1 MPNHAAGTVP
11 HIYDR
16 YSHPPPISTLDHH
29 RRRRDRQQTPR
40 AEFHL
45 FWPSRPYKAD
55 LSILIAGCGTSQAA
69 RHALRW
75 PSARVTGIDVSG
87 PSLRCSEDLKRKYDL
102 RNLEVHELPIER
114 ARELGLRFDL
124 IVCTGV
130 LHHLADPDAGLAALR
145 EVLEPDGAMHLMV
158 YAPYGQTGMYM
169 LQQFCRRLGIRAAD
183 DEIRDLIAALRQ
195 LPSDHPLEALLRDA
209 PDLREEGALA
219 DALLHPQDRAYSVPQ
234 LLELIERADLTFR
247 RWVRQAPYSPRCGV
261 MAQIPQA
268 SRLTE
273 LSMASQYA
281 AVELFRGTMVRHS
294 AVVHRHDNA
303 DEAQPGSFTGEF
315 WMDYIPFRMSDTICV
330 QDRLPPGAAGVLI
343 NQAQTCRDLVVPL
356 DALEKRMFDAIDG
369 VRTIREIVDQALPSS
384 QPRLMPELARTFF
397 ERLWWYDHVVFDA
410 SRRT

>member
-1 MPNHAAGTVP
+1 
-11 HIYDR
+11 
-16 YSHPPPISTLDHH
+16 
-29 RRRRDRQQTPR
+29 
-40 AEFHL
+40 
-45 FWPSRPYKAD
+45 
-55 LSILIAGCGTSQAA
+55 
-69 RHALRW
+69 
-75 PSARVTGIDVSG
+75 
-87 PSLRCSEDLKRKYDL
+87 L
-102 RNLEVHELPIER
+102 RNLAVHELPIER
-114 ARELGLRFDL
+114 VRELGLRFDL

-195 LPSDHPLEALLRDA
+195 LPTDHPLEALLRDA

-273 LSMASQYA
+273 LSMAAQYA

-303 DEAQPGSFTGEF
+303 DEAQPGSFTGDF

-343 NQAQTCRDLVVPL
+343 NQAQTCRDLLVPL

-369 VRTIREIVDQALPSS
+369 VRTIREIVHQASPSS

-410 SRRT
+410 SRRM